1 MATSM
6 STPIQNLPTATVSV
20 SKEDDSTLRDVL
32 KEVELEISAPQPPKA
47 PRIPPNAP
55 VQPQANN
62 TPLIYAMPTPPPV
75 LSSQSILKI
84 GPLTINQ
91 ILLKYA
97 LIASVVAAIIYAPT
111 TLQKLY
117 QTLPVL
123 SKFQTYEWILKLVA
137 VVVITYL
144 VFFYST

>member
-47 PRIPPNAP
+47 PRIPPNTP
-55 VQPQANN
+55 IQPQANN
-62 TPLIYAMPTPPPV
+62 TPLIYAMPTPSPIV
-75 LSSQSILKI
+75 SHTSSLKV
-84 GPLTINQ
+84 GPLVLNQ
-91 ILLKYA
+91 DLLKYA
-97 LIASVVAAIIYAPT
+97 LIASVVAAVIYAPT

-123 SKFQTYEWILKLVA
+123 SKFQTYEWILKIVA
-137 VVVITYL
+137 VAVITYL
-144 VFFYST
+144 VFFYSK

>member
-1 MATSM
+1 MATPM
-6 STPIQNLPTATVSV
+6 STPIQNLPTATVTV

-47 PRIPPNAP
+47 PRIPPNTP

-62 TPLIYAMPTPPPV
+62 TPLIYAMPTPLPV
-75 LSSQSILKI
+75 TSSQPVFKV

-91 ILLKYA
+91 VLLKYA
-97 LIASVVAAIIYAPT
+97 IIASVVAAVINAPI

-117 QTLPVL
+117 QTLPIL
-123 SKFQTYEWILKLVA
+123 SKFQTYEWIIKVLVMI
-137 VVVITYL
+137 VIIYL
-144 VFFYST
+144 VFLYWK